1 MQFKQFIQFNT
12 FEQKYP
18 VKIEKHYKQNYCLY
32 IQDTLKTF
40 QMTSFQLECLDFVK
54 KEYLQECV
62 YRFAYTNDTVDDILD
77 DFI

>member
-1 MQFKQFIQFNT
+1 MQFIQFNT

-18 VKIEKHYKQNYCLY
+18 VCENENEKHYKQNYCLY

-40 QMTSFQLECLDFVK
+40 KMTPFQLECLDFVK
-54 KEYLQECV
+54 NVLTPIES
-62 YRFAYTNDTVDDILD
+62 NDTVDDILD